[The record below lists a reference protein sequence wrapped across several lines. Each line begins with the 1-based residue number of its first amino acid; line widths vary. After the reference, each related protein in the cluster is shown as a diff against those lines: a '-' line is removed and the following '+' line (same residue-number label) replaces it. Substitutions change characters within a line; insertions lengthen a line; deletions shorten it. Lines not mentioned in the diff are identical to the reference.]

1 MFDLVQRASSLAC
14 ICFFGV
20 RQIGDCLM
28 VTDSGG
34 RKRYL
39 IGYLDDGSVFW
50 ERVKECDEVKN
61 EIPARC

>member
-1 MFDLVQRASSLAC
+1 MFELIEKASSTAC
-14 ICFFGV
+14 ICFYGLEQV
-20 RQIGDCLM
+20 GDCLL

-50 ERVKECDEVKN
+50 ERVKEHDEWT
-61 EIPARC
+61 

>member
-14 ICFFGV
+14 ICFYGV
-20 RQIGDCLM
+20 RQIGDCLI

-50 ERVKECDEVKN
+50 ERVKEYDEWT
-61 EIPARC
+61 

>member
-1 MFDLVQRASSLAC
+1 MCDLVQRASSLAC
-14 ICFFGV
+14 ICFYGV
-20 RQIGDCLM
+20 HQVGDCLL

-50 ERVKECDEVKN
+50 ERVKEHDEWT
-61 EIPARC
+61 

>member
-1 MFDLVQRASSLAC
+1 MFELIEKASSMAC
-14 ICFFGV
+14 ICFYGV
-20 RQIGDCLM
+20 QQVGDCLM

-50 ERVKECDEVKN
+50 ERVKDSDEWT
-61 EIPARC
+61 

>member
-20 RQIGDCLM
+20 RQVGDCLM

-50 ERVKECDEVKN
+50 ERAKEYDEVTN
-61 EIPARC
+61 EIFA

>member
-1 MFDLVQRASSLAC
+1 MFELIEKASSMAC
-14 ICFFGV
+14 ICFYGV
-20 RQIGDCLM
+20 QQVGGCLM

-50 ERVKECDEVKN
+50 ERLKEYDEWT
-61 EIPARC
+61 

>member
-1 MFDLVQRASSLAC
+1 MFDLVQRAQTLAC
-14 ICFFGV
+14 ICFYGV
-20 RQIGDCLM
+20 RQIGDCLL

-50 ERVKECDEVKN
+50 ERVKEYDEVTN
-61 EIPARC
+61 EIFA

>member
-1 MFDLVQRASSLAC
+1 MFELIEKASSMAC
-14 ICFFGV
+14 ICFYGV
-20 RQIGDCLM
+20 QQVGDCLM

-50 ERVKECDEVKN
+50 ERVKESDEWT
-61 EIPARC
+61 